1 MSIFSIGVFATFIIY
16 LVVGNYAGRK
26 VKSAE
31 DYYVVG
37 RKAPTVLIV
46 GTLVASYLST
56 VAFMGEVGFVYD
68 GYAIPLLILIALN
81 ACGYVIGAVF
91 FGRYIR
97 RSEAMTV
104 TEYFGDRFNSPQMR
118 VLAASITIV
127 GIGAYL
133 VAVTQGASLLM
144 SELLGVSYGWS
155 LIIVWIV
162 YTSFTFYSGSQGVVI
177 TDTIMFFLFTV
188 MSFIAVPFIIN
199 ASGGWP
205 DAFSAMAVFAEK
217 PDSLAWHGL
226 TGANS
231 YMGTPADIIVW
242 GVVLGLV
249 WAAVVA
255 VSPWQTS
262 RYLMAKNEHTTIR
275 SSVIA
280 SITVFA
286 LYMILML
293 TVPLLNLLKSDI
305 APSETA
311 FIWAA
316 INVFPSWLGIIVVT
330 GIMAAALSS
339 CSTFLSLVGFSVSRD
354 IIQHTNKFSN
364 IGDKQMLT
372 ISRAMMLLVGLVTLI
387 ITYFQPPAVMWIGYF
402 AATLFAASWGP
413 IAFISIFS
421 KRVTAAGAFWGMLIG
436 FIVVAATE
444 AMRNYAGFAFPVY
457 FRPPILGAAASIIAI
472 YVASALTTVTAEE
485 KAYRE
490 KLFVVPEV
498 EKDPAEIKR
507 TMAFPKLLIAGGIA
521 LFVIAYVFYYIPFSQ
536 AAL

>member
-1 MSIFSIGVFATFIIY
+1 MSIFAIGVFVTFIIY
-16 LVVGNYAGRK
+16 LVVGNYAGSK
-26 VKSAE
+26 VHSAE

-37 RKAPTVLIV
+37 RRAPTVLIV

-68 GYAIPLLILIALN
+68 GYVIPLLILIALN
-81 ACGYVIGAVF
+81 ASGYVIGAVF

-104 TEYFGDRFNSPQMR
+104 TEYFGDRFNSPQLR

-188 MSFIAVPFIIN
+188 MSFIAVPFIIKS
-199 ASGGWP
+199 AGGWP
-205 DAFSAMAVFAEK
+205 DAFSALAVFTEK

-226 TGANS
+226 TGVNN
-231 YMGTPADIIVW
+231 YMGTPTDIIVW

-275 SSVIA
+275 SSVVA
-280 SITVFA
+280 SIVVFS
-286 LYMILML
+286 LYMILMF
-293 TVPLLNLLKSDI
+293 TVPLLNLIKSDI
-305 APSETA
+305 APSEMA

-316 INVFPSWLGIIVVT
+316 MNIFPSWLGIVVVT
-330 GIMAAALSS
+330 GIIASALSS

-354 IIQHTNKFSN
+354 IIQHTNRYSD
-364 IGDKQMLT
+364 IGDKQALK
-372 ISRAMMLLVGLVTLI
+372 ISRGMMLVVGIVTLT

-421 KRVTAAGAFWGMLIG
+421 KKVTAAGAFWGMLVG
-436 FIVVAATE
+436 FIVVASTE
-444 AMRNYAGFAFPVY
+444 ALTSFAGVAFPVY
-457 FRPPILGAAASIIAI
+457 FRPPILGALASIIAI
-472 YVASALTTVTAEE
+472 YAASAVTKVTPEE

-490 KLFVVPEV
+490 KLFIVPEV
-498 EKDPAEIKR
+498 EKNPVEIKK
-507 TMAFPKLLIAGGIA
+507 TMVFPKLLIAGGII
-521 LFVIAYVFYYIPFSQ
+521 LFIIAYIFYYVPFSQ
-536 AAL
+536 VAL